1 MAGNFDSIKETKS
14 EEDDFSF
21 LLIFLFVLLFIFFY
35 PIILAFNEFKKKND
49 GQDVIFWDIY
59 SDYAFNDGGIY
70 QPSGRFSSP
79 FSSSG

>member
-1 MAGNFDSIKETKS
+1 MN
-14 EEDDFSF
+14 
-21 LLIFLFVLLFIFFY
+21 L
-35 PIILAFNEFKKKND
+35 KKND